1 MQMTAIDAIRIPSD
15 ASPRIRTAAAEL
27 ARWIEKLGGT
37 RPTTTAHSDHGRVT
51 AWLDTDGTDLK
62 PEHFRIEVNDGAVVR
77 VTGGDGRGVLYGVQE
92 CIDRARRNQAI
103 TPLTDGPHFAVR
115 ALRMWETPSNKV
127 WFYDRATA
135 HDVEFTNGH
144 ISDLRDPPA

>member
-1 MQMTAIDAIRIPSD
+1 M
-15 ASPRIRTAAAEL
+15 
-27 ARWIEKLGGT
+27 
-37 RPTTTAHSDHGRVT
+37 
-51 AWLDTDGTDLK
+51 K
-62 PEHFRIEVNDGAVVR
+62 PEHFRIEVNDGAVLR
-77 VTGGDGRGVLYGVQE
+77 IIGGDGRGVLYGVQE

-103 TPLTDGPHFAVR
+103 TPLTDGPHFPMR